1 MTLISHLRS
10 ISSTAKSGA
19 AFVDAD
25 PAWIGDA
32 STAGTGPT
40 ISGENLMT
48 GSGPGSDSICA
59 ELRICGGEAEEFVR
73 VLLTPMSSSADAKDD
88 VPGTNPGGKLVTGED
103 EALEVELAV
112 LVEEGECVER
122 VAAASSKSIG
132 SEAEKVKLAGGGG
145 NSGIK
150 PGGGARPEVSIWEAD
165 PIVEEGPWMAARVS
179 RSVVNIWE
187 RRGADTSCTI
197 EAGKAPIWDE
207 GSMRCVSARVSM
219 WISRESRRLFG
230 LECPGGPDLQIGGFM
245 HSCGKESREI
255 VKSTAKRDELRKQ
268 TLADCNRE
276 REGGGSEGK
285 GK

>member
-1 MTLISHLRS
+1 
-10 ISSTAKSGA
+10 
-19 AFVDAD
+19 
-25 PAWIGDA
+25 
-32 STAGTGPT
+32 
-40 ISGENLMT
+40 MT
-48 GSGPGSDSICA
+48 GSGPESDSICA

-73 VLLTPMSSSADAKDD
+73 VLLVTMSSSADARDD

-103 EALEVELAV
+103 EALEVELTV

-122 VAAASSKSIG
+122 VAVVSSISIG

-145 NSGIK
+145 NSEIK

-165 PIVEEGPWMAARVS
+165 PIVGEGPWMAARVS

-197 EAGKAPIWDE
+197 EAGKGPIWDK
-207 GSMRCVSARVSM
+207 GSIRCVSARVSM
-219 WISRESRRLFG
+219 WISRESGRLFG
-230 LECPGGPDLQIGGFM
+230 LECPERPDLQIGGFM
-245 HSCGKESREI
+245 HSCGERSREI
-255 VKSTAKRDELRKQ
+255 VNGTVEPDEPQKQ
-268 TLADCNRE
+268 TLADSNRE